1 MLPVLSVDKIR
12 NWDSFTI
19 ENEPISSIDLMER
32 ASNVFCKWFLENKAP
47 GLDKILLIASK
58 GNNGGDGLAV
68 ARLLIDRA
76 LDVDIFVADIQM
88 NSTKDFEVNL
98 QKLLEKR
105 IEVKYIQKGNAFP
118 EFGNFD
124 IIIDAI
130 FGSGLERPIIGYWAE
145 LVNSV
150 NDSGKTIYSIDI
162 PSGIYADKVVDGAAI
177 KCDHC
182 LSFESPKLGMLLP
195 DNSEFIKNW
204 NYKSIELNKKY
215 LEIIKKD
222 TFYIEKQDVKAL
234 IKQRNRFG
242 HKGNFGHGL
251 IIGGSKGMIG
261 AVVLSAKACLRT
273 GAGLVTSLLP
283 DVGYHVIQ
291 SAVPEAIAIT
301 GYGED
306 FLSESPDISRF
317 SAVGIGTGIDDNK
330 ITARFLKE
338 IVPKL
343 KVPVVFDADALNIMS
358 ENKDILDSIPKQS
371 ILTPH
376 PGEFSRLFG
385 NALNGFERIKLLRQK
400 AIEYQFYIILKG
412 RYTAIATPEGNVYFN
427 SSGNVGMATAGSGDV
442 LTGIITS
449 LLAQGYSQ
457 YDACIVGIYI
467 HGLAGEIASGIQGL
481 NSLIASD
488 IIENIGSAYKHLVGV
503 G

>member
-1 MLPVLSVDKIR
+1 MQPVLSVENIR

-32 ASNVFCKWFLENKAP
+32 ASNVFCKWFLENKIS
-47 GLDKILLIASK
+47 GLDKILVIASK

-76 LDVDIFVADIQM
+76 LDVDILVADIQL
-88 NSTKDFEVNL
+88 NSTNDFEVNL
-98 QKLLEKR
+98 QRLLEKR
-105 IEVKYIQKGNAFP
+105 IEVNYLQKGNSFP
-118 EFGNFD
+118 GFENYD

-130 FGSGLERPIIGYWAE
+130 FGSGLERPITGYWAN
-145 LVNSV
+145 LVNAV

-182 LSFESPKLGMLLP
+182 MSFESPKLGMLLP
-195 DNSEFIKNW
+195 DNSEYIKNW
-204 NYKSIELNKKY
+204 NYKSIDLKNEY
-215 LEIIKKD
+215 LQTIEKD
-222 TFYIEKQDVKAL
+222 TFYIEKQDVKPL
-234 IKQRNRFG
+234 IKPRNRFG

-261 AVVLSAKACLRT
+261 SVVLASKSCLRT
-273 GAGLVTSLLP
+273 GAGLVTALLP
-283 DVGYHVIQ
+283 DVGYPIIQ
-291 SAVPEAIAIT
+291 SAVPESIAIT
-301 GYGED
+301 GYGEE
-306 FLSESPDISRF
+306 FLSESPDVSRF
-317 SAVGIGTGIDDNK
+317 SAVGIGTGIGNNK
-330 ITARFLKE
+330 ITSRFLKE
-338 IVPKL
+338 IIPKL
-343 KVPVVFDADALNIMS
+343 KVPVVFDADALNILS
-358 ENKDILDSIPKQS
+358 ENIDILESIPKRS

-385 NALNGFERIKLLRQK
+385 NTLNGFERIKLLRQK
-400 AIEYQFYIILKG
+400 AIEYQFYIVLKG
-412 RYTAIATPEGNVYFN
+412 RYTAIATPEGIVYFN

-449 LLAQGYSQ
+449 LLAQSYSQ
-457 YDACIVGIYI
+457 FDACIAGVYI
-467 HGLAGEIASGIQGL
+467 HGLAGEIASGIHGL

-488 IIENIGSAYKHLVGV
+488 IIENIGSAYKHLVGIT
-503 G
+503 

>member
-1 MLPVLSVDKIR
+1 MQPVLSVENIR

-32 ASNVFCKWFLENKAP
+32 ASNVFCKWFLENKIS
-47 GLDKILLIASK
+47 GLDKILIIASK

-76 LDVDIFVADIQM
+76 LDVDILVADIQL
-88 NSTKDFEVNL
+88 NSTNDFEVNL
-98 QKLLEKR
+98 KRLLEKR
-105 IEVKYIQKGNAFP
+105 IEVNYLQKGNSFP
-118 EFGNFD
+118 GFENYD

-130 FGSGLERPIIGYWAE
+130 FGSGLERPITGYWAD
-145 LVNSV
+145 LVNAV

-182 LSFESPKLGMLLP
+182 LSFESPKLGMVLP
-195 DNSEFIKNW
+195 DNSEYIKNW
-204 NYKSIELNKKY
+204 NYKSIDLKKEY
-215 LEIIKKD
+215 LQTIEKD
-222 TFYIEKQDVKAL
+222 TFYIEKQDVKPL
-234 IKQRNRFG
+234 IKPRNRFG

-261 AVVLSAKACLRT
+261 SVVLASKSCLRT
-273 GAGLVTSLLP
+273 GAGLVTALLP
-283 DVGYHVIQ
+283 DVGYLIIQ
-291 SAVPEAIAIT
+291 SAVPESIAIT
-301 GYGED
+301 GYGEE

-317 SAVGIGTGIDDNK
+317 SAVGIGTGIGNNK
-330 ITARFLKE
+330 ITSRFLKE
-338 IVPKL
+338 IIPKL
-343 KVPVVFDADALNIMS
+343 KVPVVFDADAINILS
-358 ENKDILDSIPKQS
+358 ENIDILESIPKRS

-385 NALNGFERIKLLRQK
+385 NTLNGFERIKLLRQK
-400 AIEYQFYIILKG
+400 AIEYQFYIVLKG
-412 RYTAIATPEGNVYFN
+412 RYTAIATPEGIVYFN

-449 LLAQGYSQ
+449 LLAQSYSQ
-457 YDACIVGIYI
+457 FDACIAGVYI
-467 HGLAGEIASGIQGL
+467 HGLAGEIASGIHGL

-488 IIENIGSAYKHLVGV
+488 IIENIGSAFKHLVGV
-503 G
+503 V